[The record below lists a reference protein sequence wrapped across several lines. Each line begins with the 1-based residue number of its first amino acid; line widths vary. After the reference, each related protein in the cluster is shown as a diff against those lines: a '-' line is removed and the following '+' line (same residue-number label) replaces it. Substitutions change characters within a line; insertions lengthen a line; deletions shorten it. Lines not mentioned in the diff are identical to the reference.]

1 MRYEYLHPRDELVL
15 TMQRIY
21 RYKMTTTSGG
31 NLSILDENGD
41 MWITP
46 TGVDKGTLTPN
57 DIVCVRA
64 DGRIEGLHRP
74 SSEYPFHKAIY
85 AIRRDL
91 RAVVHAH
98 PMALVAFSIAHK
110 VPDTRLFH
118 QAWRSNGAVAFAPYG
133 TPGSEDLGNKIA
145 QQFAEGFDSVI
156 LENHGVCCGGRTLQE
171 AFQKFETL
179 EVCCKVLIKAHSMG
193 EPKYLTDRQLQLQS
207 KSDSPIESFEYDPT
221 MMTIR
226 EKDLRNQLCRF
237 IERGYRQGL
246 LTTTT
251 GTFSARIDSE
261 KFLITPYPLDRHSVL
276 PEDLVMIRKGK
287 KEFGKHPSRAV
298 FTHRAV
304 YDTHPN
310 VGAII
315 NACPINAMAFSVC
328 HRTIDTYTIPESYV
342 FVREVSLLPFES
354 VFNDLALLT
363 RTLTLHSPAA
373 VLCNNG
379 VMVLGDSVLSAFDKL
394 EVLEHSAEAVLDAQ
408 PIGGHVAMSQAII
421 DDLIETF
428 GLERA
433 TPPAARPRT
442 PRSRRRE

>member
-57 DIVCVRA
+57 DIMCVRA
-64 DGRIEGLHRP
+64 NGSIEGLHRP

-85 AIRRDL
+85 AVRRDIK
-91 RAVVHAH
+91 AVVHAH

-118 QAWRSNGAVAFAPYG
+118 QVWRSNGTAGFAPYG
-133 TPGSEDLGNKIA
+133 VPGSKDLGDKIA
-145 QQFAEGFDSVI
+145 QKYGEGFDSVI

-171 AFQKFETL
+171 AFQRFETL
-179 EVCCKVLIKAHSMG
+179 EMCCKVLIKANTIG
-193 EPKYLTDRQLQLQS
+193 DPEFLTDQQLQLQG
-207 KSDSPIESFEYDPT
+207 KSDVPIDSFEYDPT
-221 MMTIR
+221 MMSIR
-226 EKDLRNQLCRF
+226 EKELRNQLSKF

-276 PEDLVMIRKGK
+276 PEELVMIRKGK
-287 KEFGKHPSRAV
+287 KEFGKHPSRGVFAHKAIYDAHPDVMAV
-298 FTHRAV
+298 
-304 YDTHPN
+304 
-310 VGAII
+310 I
-315 NACPINAMAFSVC
+315 NASPINAMAFSVC
-328 HRTIDTYTIPESYV
+328 HRAIDTHTIPESYI
-342 FVREVSLLPFES
+342 FVREVSLLPFETA
-354 VFNDLALLT
+354 FNDYATLA
-363 RTLTLHSPAA
+363 RTLTLSSPAA

-379 VMVLGDSVLSAFDKL
+379 VMVVGDSVLAAFDKL

-408 PIGGHVAMSQAII
+408 PIGGHVAMSQQII
-421 DDLIETF
+421 DELADAF
-428 GLERA
+428 HLERA
-433 TPPAARPRT
+433 VPHPK
-442 PRSRRRE
+442 

>member
-57 DIVCVRA
+57 DIMCVRA
-64 DGRIEGLHRP
+64 SGSIEGLHRP

-85 AIRRDL
+85 AVRRDIK
-91 RAVVHAH
+91 AVVHAH

-118 QAWRSNGAVAFAPYG
+118 QVWRSNGTAGFASYG
-133 TPGSEDLGNKIA
+133 VPGSKDLGDKIA
-145 QQFAEGFDSVI
+145 QKYAEGFDSVI

-171 AFQKFETL
+171 AFQRFETL
-179 EVCCKVLIKAHSMG
+179 EMCCKVLIKANTIG
-193 EPKYLTDRQLQLQS
+193 DPEFLTDQQLQLQG
-207 KSDSPIESFEYDPT
+207 KSDVPIDSFEYDPT
-221 MMTIR
+221 MMSIR
-226 EKDLRNQLCRF
+226 EKELRNQLSNF
-237 IERGYRQGL
+237 IERGYCQGL

-251 GTFSARIDSE
+251 GTFSARIDGE

-276 PEDLVMIRKGK
+276 PEELVMIRKGK
-287 KEFGKHPSRAV
+287 KEFGKHPSRGVFAHKAIYDAHPDVMAV
-298 FTHRAV
+298 
-304 YDTHPN
+304 
-310 VGAII
+310 I
-315 NACPINAMAFSVC
+315 NASPINAMAFSVC
-328 HRTIDTYTIPESYV
+328 HRAIDTYTIPESYI
-342 FVREVSLLPFES
+342 FVREVSLLPFETA
-354 VFNDLALLT
+354 FNDYATLA
-363 RTLTLHSPAA
+363 RTLTLSSPAA

-379 VMVLGDSVLSAFDKL
+379 VMVVGDSVLAAFDKL

-408 PIGGHVAMSQAII
+408 PIGGHVAMSQQII
-421 DDLIETF
+421 DELADAF
-428 GLERA
+428 HLERA
-433 TPPAARPRT
+433 APRPK
-442 PRSRRRE
+442 

>member
-46 TGVDKGTLTPN
+46 TGIDKGTLTPN
-57 DIVCVRA
+57 DIMCVRA
-64 DGRIEGLHRP
+64 NGSMEGLHRP

-85 AIRRDL
+85 AVRRDIK
-91 RAVVHAH
+91 AVVHAH

-118 QAWRSNGAVAFAPYG
+118 QVWRSNGTAGFAPYG
-133 TPGSEDLGNKIA
+133 VPGSKDLGDKIA
-145 QQFAEGFDSVI
+145 QKYAEGFDSVI

-171 AFQKFETL
+171 AFQRFETL
-179 EVCCKVLIKAHSMG
+179 EMCCKVLIKANTIG
-193 EPKYLTDRQLQLQS
+193 EPKYLTDQQLQLQG
-207 KSDSPIESFEYDPT
+207 KSDVPIDSFEYDPT
-221 MMTIR
+221 MMSIR
-226 EKDLRNQLCRF
+226 EKELRNQLSKF

-261 KFLITPYPLDRHSVL
+261 KFLITPYPLDRHSIL
-276 PEDLVMIRKGK
+276 PEELVMIRNGC
-287 KEFGKHPSRAV
+287 KEFGKHPSRGVLA
-298 FTHRAV
+298 HKAI
-304 YDTHPN
+304 YDAHPD
-310 VGAII
+310 VMAII
-315 NACPINAMAFSVC
+315 NASPINATAFSVC
-328 HRTIDTYTIPESYV
+328 HRAIDTYTIPESYV
-342 FVREVSLLPFES
+342 FVREVGLLPFEAA
-354 VFNDLALLT
+354 FNDHASLV
-363 RTLTLHSPAA
+363 RTLTLSSPAA

-379 VMVLGDSVLSAFDKL
+379 VMVVGDSVLSAFDKL

-408 PIGGHVAMSQAII
+408 PIGGHVAMSQQTI
-421 DDLIETF
+421 DELADAFHLV
-428 GLERA
+428 RSA
-433 TPPAARPRT
+433 PRPK
-442 PRSRRRE
+442 

>member
-1 MRYEYLHPRDELVL
+1 MPVH
-15 TMQRIY
+15 
-21 RYKMTTTSGG
+21 
-31 NLSILDENGD
+31 
-41 MWITP
+41 
-46 TGVDKGTLTPN
+46 
-57 DIVCVRA
+57 RA
-64 DGRIEGLHRP
+64 GL
-74 SSEYPFHKAIY
+74 
-85 AIRRDL
+85 
-91 RAVVHAH
+91 
-98 PMALVAFSIAHK
+98 
-110 VPDTRLFH
+110 
-118 QAWRSNGAVAFAPYG
+118 
-133 TPGSEDLGNKIA
+133 
-145 QQFAEGFDSVI
+145 
-156 LENHGVCCGGRTLQE
+156 
-171 AFQKFETL
+171 
-179 EVCCKVLIKAHSMG
+179 
-193 EPKYLTDRQLQLQS
+193 
-207 KSDSPIESFEYDPT
+207 
-221 MMTIR
+221 
-226 EKDLRNQLCRF
+226 
-237 IERGYRQGL
+237 RQGL

-251 GTFSARIDSE
+251 GTFSARIDGE

-298 FTHRAV
+298 IAHRAV
-304 YDTHPN
+304 YDTHPD

-363 RTLTLHSPAA
+363 GALTLRSPAA

-421 DDLIETF
+421 DDLIDTF

-433 TPPAARPRT
+433 APPAACPQTR
-442 PRSRRRE
+442 RSRRKR

>member
-57 DIVCVRA
+57 DIMCVRA

-85 AIRRDL
+85 AVRRDIK
-91 RAVVHAH
+91 AVVHAH

-110 VPDTRLFH
+110 TPDTRLFH
-118 QAWRSNGAVAFAPYG
+118 QVWRSNGTAGFAPYG
-133 TPGSEDLGNKIA
+133 TPGSEDLGHKIA
-145 QQFAEGFDSVI
+145 QKYLEGFDSVI

-171 AFQKFETL
+171 AFQRFETL
-179 EVCCKVLIKAHSMG
+179 EMCCKVLIKAHTLG
-193 EPKYLTDRQLQLQS
+193 TPRYLTDQQLQLQG
-207 KSDSPIESFEYDPT
+207 KSDVPVDSFEYDPT

-251 GTFSARIDSE
+251 GTFSARIDPE
-261 KFLITPYPLDRHSVL
+261 KFLITPFPLDRYSVL
-276 PEDLVMIRKGK
+276 PEDLVMIRKGR
-287 KEFGKHPSRAV
+287 KEFGKHPSRGV
-298 FTHRAV
+298 FAHQAV
-304 YDTHPN
+304 YDTHPE

-328 HRTIDTYTIPESYV
+328 HRAIDTYTIPESYI
-342 FVREVSLLPFES
+342 FVREVGLLPFETS
-354 VFNDLALLT
+354 FNDLKGLAQA
-363 RTLTLHSPAA
+363 LTLQSPAA
-373 VLCNNG
+373 VLSNNG
-379 VMVLGDSVLSAFDKL
+379 VMVVGDSVLSAFDKL

-408 PIGGHVAMSQAII
+408 PIGGHVAMSQKII
-421 DDLIETF
+421 DDLIDAF
-428 GLERA
+428 RLERA
-433 TPPAARPRT
+433 KPPRTSPRPR
-442 PRSRRRE
+442 PRNRPQ

>member
-57 DIVCVRA
+57 DIMCVRA
-64 DGRIEGLHRP
+64 NGSIEGLHRP

-85 AIRRDL
+85 AVRRDIK
-91 RAVVHAH
+91 AVVHAH

-118 QAWRSNGAVAFAPYG
+118 QVWRSNGTAGFACYG
-133 TPGSEDLGNKIA
+133 VPGSKDLGDKIA
-145 QQFAEGFDSVI
+145 QKYAEGFDSVI
-156 LENHGVCCGGRTLQE
+156 LENHGVCCGGNTLQE
-171 AFQKFETL
+171 AFQRFETL
-179 EVCCKVLIKAHSMG
+179 EMCCKVLIKAHTIG
-193 EPKYLTDRQLQLQS
+193 EPKYLTDQQLQLQG
-207 KSDSPIESFEYDPT
+207 KSDVPIDSFEYDPT
-221 MMTIR
+221 MMSIR
-226 EKDLRNQLCRF
+226 EKELRNQLCKF

-276 PEDLVMIRKGK
+276 PEELVMIRKGK
-287 KEFGKHPSRAV
+287 KECGKHPSRGVFAHKAIYDAQPDVMAV
-298 FTHRAV
+298 
-304 YDTHPN
+304 
-310 VGAII
+310 I
-315 NACPINAMAFSVC
+315 NAAPINAMAFSVC
-328 HRTIDTYTIPESYV
+328 HRAIDTYTIPESYV
-342 FVREVSLLPFES
+342 FVREVGLLPFETA
-354 VFNDLALLT
+354 FNDRELLA
-363 RTLTLHSPAA
+363 RTLTLQSPAA

-379 VMVLGDSVLSAFDKL
+379 VVVVGDSVLAAFDKL

-408 PIGGHVAMSQAII
+408 PIGGHVAMSQKII
-421 DDLIETF
+421 DELADTF
-428 GLERA
+428 HLER
-433 TPPAARPRT
+433 PAPRPK
-442 PRSRRRE
+442 

>member
-41 MWITP
+41 IWITP

-57 DIVCVRA
+57 DIMCMRC
-64 DGRIEGLHRP
+64 DGRTEGLHRP

-85 AIRRDL
+85 AVRRDI

-118 QAWRSNGAVAFAPYG
+118 QAWRSNGTVAFAPYG

-145 QQFAEGFDSVI
+145 QKFAEGFDSVI

-179 EVCCKVLIKAHSMG
+179 EMCCKVLIKAHTLG
-193 EPKYLTDRQLQLQS
+193 EPHYLTDQQLQLQS
-207 KSDSPIESFEYDPT
+207 KSDVPIDCFEYDPT

-246 LTTTT
+246 LTTTM

-298 FTHRAV
+298 FAHKV
-304 YDTHPN
+304 LYDAHPD
-310 VGAII
+310 VGAVI
-315 NACPINAMAFSVC
+315 NASPINAMAFSVC
-328 HRTIDTYTIPESYV
+328 HRTVDTRTIPESYV
-342 FVREVSLLPFES
+342 FVRAVSLLPFEAPLNGLES
-354 VFNDLALLT
+354 LT
-363 RTLTLHSPAA
+363 RMLTLRSPAA
-373 VLCNNG
+373 VLCNHG
-379 VMVLGDSVLSAFDKL
+379 VMVVGESVLSAFDKL

-408 PIGGHVAMSQAII
+408 PIGGHVAMSQEII
-421 DDLIETF
+421 DDLIRTF
-428 GLERA
+428 HLEPGPSPEA
-433 TPPAARPRT
+433 
-442 PRSRRRE
+442 